1 MKIKRCPPNCPDRS
15 YDPNCHN
22 DCEIYNEAK
31 MERKRVK
38 EEHKKDVAFDS
49 YKIETIRKTKA
60 RVNR

>member
-22 DCEIYNEAK
+22 DCEIYNEAQK
-31 MERKRVK
+31 ERKRVK
-38 EEHKKDVAFDS
+38 EEHKKDVDFATFKVD
-49 YKIETIRKTKA
+49 TVRKTKA